1 LPRPPLPLVLLA
13 ACACGGPGNAS
24 STCPIPAVLA
34 KPTFSGDIL
43 PALQVSCG
51 SRTSTCHGGN
61 APTGHVAYSTDAPRT
76 AQDVYDD
83 MTRPPPANA
92 PAAFPHRITPGDPLH
107 SWLMEKITRDDPGGS
122 GYGARMPYG
131 LPDVCPETVTTIT
144 AWIAQAAPY

>member
-1 LPRPPLPLVLLA
+1 MPRPPIALALVA
-13 ACACGGPGNAS
+13 ACGGGAGET
-24 STCPIPAVLA
+24 TCPIPAALA
-34 KPTFSGDIL
+34 APIFTRDIL

-131 LPDVCPETVTTIT
+131 
-144 AWIAQAAPY
+144 